1 VDYKYGDIKDKNL
14 FDVIDET
21 DNDTRREFGERVGNL
36 VFIPGLIFSII
47 WYIILFIVRGMKK
60 LFIRKANEKT
70 DNKGESFKKDRFEKK
85 RSNKK
90 ILAQKGKIE
99 WSGSL
104 DELRESRGGRIDE
117 W

>member
-1 VDYKYGDIKDKNL
+1 VDYRYESIKDKDL

-21 DNDTRREFGERVGNL
+21 DNDTRREFGDRVGNL
-36 VFIPGLIFSII
+36 VFIPGLVFSII
-47 WYIILFIVRGMKK
+47 WYIILFIVRGTKK
-60 LFIRKANEKT
+60 LIIRKPNGKVN
-70 DNKGESFKKDRFEKK
+70 NKGESFKKNRFEKK